1 MENREIEFTVKAN
14 TQPIEASMQKLT
26 DDIATGKKSMSQF
39 AKELEG
45 MSTIKIDGIT
55 KVLNSELK
63 TSKTIVKEIE
73 VELQKLNN
81 EKMSWANPP
90 TELLKSIQNAES
102 ELQIAQSTANNFT
115 NALDVSKIASGMSDI
130 DGTFSQLINDLQYG
144 IGDMQ
149 QFTALIDNAS
159 KKELKD
165 ITSQLRVGL
174 NQAESELSE
183 LQLKLISAVM
193 SDASPESIEK
203 LKVEIKQAT
212 TNVKDFQKALSM
224 LGKTGASQGSILSSI
239 FTSLKNKV
247 ASVGEGAKVL
257 ANRFKRMAI
266 SSAVFSALGV
276 IRGAL
281 QDAISLSYT
290 AQNKFTGISN
300 AIAGS
305 LIPIIDMFANAVR
318 KAFVWVAGLIN
329 FLSGGKLNLI
339 QKGIDA
345 TNKNIQKIGTNA
357 KKSGKQVKDGLLGG
371 MDEIT
376 NIETSSGSSG
386 SSGGVSTDMS
396 AQLGALGELT
406 SMMEEMNALDFSWA
420 EPLRA
425 IMQFIIDNGELIA
438 TIIGIIV
445 GVIVLYNAVMAV
457 YNIVM
462 APVNAVILAIVASI
476 VILIA
481 VIVLVIKHWEEIK
494 EVVSKVVNAIWE
506 WICNLVSAIGKLF
519 ADLWDKIVEI
529 FTPVVDFFVGIFQG
543 AWEGI
548 KAIWDGVVAFFKA
561 IWDGIVAIFNG
572 VVNFFKGI
580 FQGAWEVIKT
590 VWNVVVSWF
599 KGIWDGIKN
608 VFSAVGSWFGN
619 VFTSAWNNIKNAF
632 SKITGFFQGIWD
644 SIKSI
649 FSKVGQVVG
658 DAITGTVKKAV
669 NTVLSTAVKI
679 INGFIS
685 AINTAISV
693 INAIPGVNI
702 KKLNKL
708 EVPSFDVGTNYVPED
723 MIAMVHKGERITPAK
738 YNNDDWTGNE
748 VDMSETNDLLSD
760 LIDVVRS
767 KQLVVDGDAI
777 GRASV
782 DYINSES
789 RRRGESII

>member
-1 MENREIEFTVKAN
+1 MDNREIEFTVKAN

-39 AKELEG
+39 AKELES
-45 MSTIKIDGIT
+45 MNTIKIDGIT

-73 VELQKLNN
+73 GELQKLNN

-102 ELQIAQSTANNFT
+102 ELQIAQSTADNFT
-115 NALDVSKIASGMSDI
+115 NALDVGKIASGMSDI
-130 DGTFSQLINDLQYG
+130 DGTFSKLINDLQYG

-193 SDASPESIEK
+193 TDASPQSIEK
-203 LKVEIKQAT
+203 LQAEIKQAT
-212 TNVKDFQKALSM
+212 ANVKEFQKALSM
-224 LGKTGASQGSILSSI
+224 LGKTGASQGGILSKI
-239 FTSLKNKV
+239 FASLKNKV

-257 ANRFKRMAI
+257 ANRFKRMVI
-266 SSAVFSALGV
+266 SSVVFSALGV
-276 IRGAL
+276 IRSGL
-281 QDAISLSYT
+281 QDAIGLSDSAT
-290 AQNKFTGISN
+290 NKFTAMGN
-300 AIAGS
+300 VIAGS
-305 LIPIIDMFANAVR
+305 LIPVVETFANAIR
-318 KAFVWVAGLIN
+318 KAVVWVAGLVKFITGFDMLSAGIN
-329 FLSGGKLNLI
+329 
-339 QKGIDA
+339 A

-357 KKSGKQVKDGLLGG
+357 KKSGKQVKDGLLGD

-376 NIETSSGSSG
+376 NIETNSG
-386 SSGGVSTDMS
+386 SSGGASTDMS
-396 AQLGALGELT
+396 AQLGALGELN
-406 SMMEEMNALDFSWA
+406 SMMTEMNALDFSWA
-420 EPLRA
+420 EPLKSVWQFLCDYGDILA
-425 IMQFIIDNGELIA
+425 IILISVAVAIGVVNIAMWALSANPVVLIIA
-438 TIIGIIV
+438 GIIV
-445 GVIVLYNAVMAV
+445 AIGLLIAIIVLCV
-457 YNIVM
+457 
-462 APVNAVILAIVASI
+462 
-476 VILIA
+476 
-481 VIVLVIKHWEEIK
+481 KHWDEICATV
-494 EVVSKVVNAIWE
+494 ERVATAIWG
-506 WICNLVSAIGKLF
+506 WICNLVSAIGQWF
-519 ADLWDKIVEI
+519 ADLWNKIVEI

-548 KAIWDGVVAFFKA
+548 KAIWSGVVAFFKA

-572 VVNFFKGI
+572 VVNFYKTI
-580 FQGAWEVIKT
+580 FTTAWNVIKS

-599 KGIWDGIKN
+599 KAIWDGIKN
-608 VFSAVGSWFGN
+608 VFSSVGSWFGN
-619 VFTSAWNNIKNAF
+619 VFTSAWNNIRNAF
-632 SKITGFFQGIWD
+632 SKITGFFQGIWN

-789 RRRGESII
+789 RRRGESVI

>member
-45 MSTIKIDGIT
+45 ISTIKIDGIT

-73 VELQKLNN
+73 GELQKLNN

-102 ELQIAQSTANNFT
+102 ELQIAQSTADNFT

-193 SDASPESIEK
+193 TDASPQSIEK
-203 LKVEIKQAT
+203 LQADIKQAT
-212 TNVKDFQKALSM
+212 ANVKEFQKALSM
-224 LGKTGASQGSILSSI
+224 LGKTGASQGGILSSM
-239 FTSLKNKV
+239 FASLKSKV
-247 ASVGEGAKVL
+247 ASVGESAKVL

-266 SSAVFSALGV
+266 SSAVFSAFGV
-276 IRGAL
+276 IRSGL
-281 QDAISLSYT
+281 QDAIGLSDSAT
-290 AQNKFTGISN
+290 NKFTAMGNI
-300 AIAGS
+300 IAGS
-305 LIPIIDMFANAVR
+305 LIPVIETFANAIR

-329 FLSGGKLNLI
+329 FLSGNKLNLI

-345 TNKNIQKIGTNA
+345 TNKNIQKIGTSA
-357 KKSGKQVKDGLLGG
+357 KKSGKQVKDGLLSGL
-371 MDEIT
+371 DEIT

-386 SSGGVSTDMS
+386 GASTDMS
-396 AQLGALGELT
+396 AQLGALGELN
-406 SMMEEMNALDFSWA
+406 SMMTEMNALDFSWA

-438 TIIGIIV
+438 TIIGVIV
-445 GVIVLYNAVMAV
+445 GAIVLYNAVMTIWK
-457 YNIVM
+457 IVTS
-462 APVNAVILAIVASI
+462 PVNATILLIVAGI
-476 VILIA
+476 TLLIA
-481 VIVLVIKHWEEIK
+481 IIVLCVKHWDEICATV
-494 EVVSKVVNAIWE
+494 EKVTSAIWK
-506 WICNLVSAIGKLF
+506 WIYNLVSAIGQWF
-519 ADLWDKIVEI
+519 ADLWNKIVEI

-548 KAIWDGVVAFFKA
+548 KAIWSGVVAFFKA
-561 IWDGIVAIFNG
+561 IWDGI
-572 VVNFFKGI
+572 
-580 FQGAWEVIKT
+580 
-590 VWNVVVSWF
+590 
-599 KGIWDGIKN
+599 KN
-608 VFSAVGSWFGN
+608 VFSSVGSWFGN

-632 SKITGFFQGIWD
+632 SKITGFFQGIWN

-658 DAITGTVKKAV
+658 DAITGTVKKAI

-782 DYINSES
+782 DYINNES

>member
-39 AKELEG
+39 AKELES
-45 MSTIKIDGIT
+45 MSTIKIDNIT

-73 VELQKLNN
+73 GELKKLNN

-102 ELQIAQSTANNFT
+102 ELQIAQSTADNFT

-144 IGDMQ
+144 IGDIQ

-193 SDASPESIEK
+193 TDASPQSIEK
-203 LKVEIKQAT
+203 LQAEIKQAT
-212 TNVKDFQKALSM
+212 ANVKEFQKALSM
-224 LGKTGASQGSILSSI
+224 LGKTGASQGGILSSM
-239 FTSLKNKV
+239 FASLKNKV
-247 ASVGEGAKVL
+247 ASVGESAKVL

-266 SSAVFSALGV
+266 SSVVFSAFGV
-276 IRGAL
+276 IRSGL
-281 QDAISLSYT
+281 QDAISLSDSAT
-290 AQNKFTGISN
+290 NKFTGISN
-300 AIAGS
+300 VIAGS

-345 TNKNIQKIGTNA
+345 TNKNIQKMGTSA

-371 MDEIT
+371 LDEIT

-386 SSGGVSTDMS
+386 GASTDMS

-420 EPLRA
+420 EPLKNILDF
-425 IMQFIIDNGELIA
+425 IMNNGELIA
-438 TIIGIIV
+438 TIIGVIV
-445 GVIVLYNAVMAV
+445 GAIVLYNAVMTIW
-457 YNIVM
+457 NIVT
-462 APVNAVILAIVASI
+462 APVNATILLIVAGI
-476 VILIA
+476 TLLIA
-481 VIVLVIKHWEEIK
+481 IIVLCVKHWEEICATV
-494 EVVSKVVNAIWE
+494 EKVTSAIWK
-506 WICNLVSAIGKLF
+506 WISNLVSAIGQWF
-519 ADLWDKIVEI
+519 ADLWNKIVEI

-548 KAIWDGVVAFFKA
+548 KAIWSGVVAFFKA
-561 IWDGIVAIFNG
+561 IWDGI
-572 VVNFFKGI
+572 
-580 FQGAWEVIKT
+580 
-590 VWNVVVSWF
+590 
-599 KGIWDGIKN
+599 KN
-608 VFSAVGSWFGN
+608 VFSSVGSWFGN

-632 SKITGFFQGIWD
+632 SKITGFFQGIWN

-658 DAITGTVKKAV
+658 DAITGTVKKAI

-738 YNNDDWTGNE
+738 YNNDDWIGNE

-767 KQLVVDGDAI
+767 KQLVIDGDAI

>member
-14 TQPIEASMQKLT
+14 TQPMEASMQKLT

-39 AKELEG
+39 AKELEN

-73 VELQKLNN
+73 GELQKLNS
-81 EKMSWANPP
+81 EKISWANPP
-90 TELLKSIQNAES
+90 DELLKSIQTAEN

-115 NALDVSKIASGMSDI
+115 NALDVGKIASGMSDI

-193 SDASPESIEK
+193 TDASPQSIEK
-203 LKVEIKQAT
+203 LQAEIKQAT
-212 TNVKDFQKALSM
+212 AKVKEFQKALSM
-224 LGKTGASQGSILSSI
+224 LGKTGASQGGVLSSI
-239 FTSLKNKV
+239 FTSLKNKI
-247 ASVGEGAKVL
+247 ASAGEGAKTL
-257 ANRFKRMAI
+257 ANRFKGIAI
-266 SSAVFSALGV
+266 SSAVFSALGI
-276 IRGAL
+276 IRGGL
-281 QDAISLSYT
+281 QDAISLSDSAT
-290 AQNKFTGISN
+290 NKFTAISN
-300 AIAGS
+300 VISGT
-305 LIPIIDMFANAVR
+305 LIPVVETFANAIR
-318 KAFVWVAGLIN
+318 KAIVWVAGLVKYITG
-329 FLSGGKLNLI
+329 FDMIS
-339 QKGIDA
+339 KGIQA
-345 TNKNIQKIGTNA
+345 TNKNIQNLGKSS
-357 KKSGKQVKDGLLGG
+357 KKSGKQMKDGLLGG

-376 NIETSSGSSG
+376 NIEQQSSS
-386 SSGGVSTDMS
+386 SSGGGDVSTDMS
-396 AQLGALGELT
+396 AQLGALGELN
-406 SMMEEMNALDFSWA
+406 SMMAEMSALDFSWA
-420 EPLRA
+420 EPLQA
-425 IMQFIIDNGELIA
+425 LWKFIVDNGELIA
-438 TIIGIIV
+438 
-445 GVIVLYNAVMAV
+445 IVLG
-457 YNIVM
+457 
-462 APVNAVILAIVASI
+462 AIVAGVIAVNVAMWVLSANPVALTIGAI
-476 VILIA
+476 VAAIVALIA
-481 VIVLVIKHWEEIK
+481 IIVLCVKHWDEIK
-494 EVVSKVVNAIWE
+494 KVAGDVVQAIWD
-506 WICNLVSAIGKLF
+506 WICNLVSAIGQWF
-519 ADLWDKIVEI
+519 ADLWNKIVEI

-548 KAIWDGVVAFFKA
+548 KAIWNGVVAFFKA
-561 IWDGIVAIFNG
+561 IWDGIVAVFNG
-572 VVNFFKGI
+572 VVNFYKTI
-580 FQGAWEVIKT
+580 FTTAWNVIKT

-608 VFSAVGSWFGN
+608 VFSSVGSWFGN
-619 VFTSAWNNIKNAF
+619 IFTTAWNNIKNAF
-632 SKITGFFQGIWD
+632 SKITGFFQGIWN

-649 FSKVGQVVG
+649 FSKVGQVIG

-685 AINTAISV
+685 AINVAISV

-702 KKLNKL
+702 KKLKKL

-738 YNNDDWTGNE
+738 YNNDDWTGKE

-767 KQLVVDGDAI
+767 KQLIIDSDAI
-777 GRASV
+777 GRTSV
-782 DYINSES
+782 DYILSES

>member
-26 DDIATGKKSMSQF
+26 DDISTGKKSMSQF

-73 VELQKLNN
+73 GELQKLNN

-115 NALDVSKIASGMSDI
+115 NALDVGKIASGMSDI

-174 NQAESELSE
+174 NQAESELNE

-193 SDASPESIEK
+193 TDASPQSIEK
-203 LKVEIKQAT
+203 LQAEIKQAT
-212 TNVKDFQKALSM
+212 ANVKEFQKALSM

-247 ASVGEGAKVL
+247 ASVGEGAKNL
-257 ANRFKRMAI
+257 ANRFKRMTI
-266 SSAVFSALGV
+266 SSAVFSALGF

-281 QDAISLSYT
+281 QNTISLSDT

-300 AIAGS
+300 AIVGS
-305 LIPIIDMFANAVR
+305 LVPIIDMLSNAVR

-329 FLSGGKLNLI
+329 FLSGNKLNLI

-357 KKSGKQVKDGLLGG
+357 KKSGKQVKDGLLSGL
-371 MDEIT
+371 DEIT
-376 NIETSSGSSG
+376 NIEPNSGSSG
-386 SSGGVSTDMS
+386 SSGGASTDMS

-420 EPLRA
+420 EPLKN
-425 IMQFIIDNGELIA
+425 ILDFIIDNGELIA
-438 TIIGIIV
+438 TIIGVIV
-445 GVIVLYNAVMAV
+445 GAIVLYNAVMAIW
-457 YNIVM
+457 NIVT
-462 APVNAVILAIVASI
+462 APVNAIILLIVAGI
-476 VILIA
+476 TLLIA
-481 VIVLVIKHWEEIK
+481 IIVLCVKHWDEICATV
-494 EVVSKVVNAIWE
+494 EKVVGAIWE
-506 WICNLVSAIGKLF
+506 WISNLVSAIGQWF
-519 ADLWDKIVEI
+519 ADLWNKIVEI

-548 KAIWDGVVAFFKA
+548 KAIWSGVVAFFKA
-561 IWDGIVAIFNG
+561 IWDGIVAIFKG
-572 VVNFFKGI
+572 VVNFYKTI
-580 FQGAWEVIKT
+580 FTTAWNVIKS

-599 KGIWDGIKN
+599 KAIWDGIKN
-608 VFSAVGSWFGN
+608 VFKSVGSWFGN

-632 SKITGFFQGIWD
+632 SKITGFFQGIWN

-685 AINTAISV
+685 AINVAIGV

-789 RRRGESII
+789 RRRGESVI

>member
-14 TQPIEASMQKLT
+14 TKPIEASMQKLT

-73 VELQKLNN
+73 GELQKLNN

-102 ELQIAQSTANNFT
+102 ELQIAQSTADNFT
-115 NALDVSKIASGMSDI
+115 NALDVGKIASGMSDI

-193 SDASPESIEK
+193 TDASPQSIEK
-203 LKVEIKQAT
+203 LQAEIKQAT
-212 TNVKDFQKALSM
+212 ANVKEFQKALSM
-224 LGKTGASQGSILSSI
+224 LGKTGASQGGILSSI

-266 SSAVFSALGV
+266 SSVVFSALGV
-276 IRGAL
+276 IRSGL
-281 QDAISLSYT
+281 QDAIGLSDSAT
-290 AQNKFTGISN
+290 NKFTAMGNI
-300 AIAGS
+300 IAGS
-305 LIPIIDMFANAVR
+305 LIPVVETFANAIR
-318 KAFVWVAGLIN
+318 KAIVWVAGLVKFITGFDMLSAGIN
-329 FLSGGKLNLI
+329 
-339 QKGIDA
+339 A
-345 TNKNIQKIGTNA
+345 TNKNIQKIGTSA
-357 KKSGKQVKDGLLGG
+357 KKSGKQVKDGLLGD

-420 EPLRA
+420 EPLKAVWQFLCDYGDILA
-425 IMQFIIDNGELIA
+425 IILISVAVAIGVVNIAMWALSANPVVLIIA
-438 TIIGIIV
+438 GIIV
-445 GVIVLYNAVMAV
+445 AIGLLIAIIVLCVKHWDEICATVEK
-457 YNIVM
+457 
-462 APVNAVILAIVASI
+462 VAS
-476 VILIA
+476 
-481 VIVLVIKHWEEIK
+481 
-494 EVVSKVVNAIWE
+494 AIWD
-506 WICNLVSAIGKLF
+506 WICNLVNAIGQWF
-519 ADLWDKIVEI
+519 ADLWDKIVAI

-548 KAIWDGVVAFFKA
+548 KAIWSGVVAFFKA
-561 IWDGIVAIFNG
+561 IWDGIVAIFKG
-572 VVNFFKGI
+572 VVNFYKTI
-580 FQGAWEVIKT
+580 FTTAWNVIKS

-599 KGIWDGIKN
+599 KAIWDGIKN
-608 VFSAVGSWFGN
+608 VFSAVGSWFGK

-632 SKITGFFQGIWD
+632 SKITGFFQGIWN

-767 KQLVVDGDAI
+767 KRLVVDGDAI

>member
-1 MENREIEFTVKAN
+1 MENREIEFTIKAN
-14 TQPIEASMQKLT
+14 TKPMEASMEKLT

-39 AKELEG
+39 AKELEA

-73 VELQKLNN
+73 GELQKLNN

-102 ELQIAQSTANNFT
+102 ELQIAQSTADNFT

-193 SDASPESIEK
+193 TDASPQSIEK
-203 LKVEIKQAT
+203 LQAEIKQAT
-212 TNVKDFQKALSM
+212 ANVKEFQKALSM
-224 LGKTGASQGSILSSI
+224 LGKTGASQGGILSSI

-266 SSAVFSALGV
+266 SSAVFSALGI
-276 IRGAL
+276 IRSGL
-281 QDAISLSYT
+281 QDAISLSDSAT
-290 AQNKFTGISN
+290 NKFTAIGNI
-300 AIAGS
+300 IAGS
-305 LIPIIDMFANAVR
+305 LVPIIDMFANAVR

-357 KKSGKQVKDGLLGG
+357 KKSGKQVKDGLLSGL
-371 MDEIT
+371 DEIT

-386 SSGGVSTDMS
+386 GASTDMS

-406 SMMEEMNALDFSWA
+406 SMMEEMNALNFSWA
-420 EPLRA
+420 EPLKNILNF
-425 IMQFIIDNGELIA
+425 IMNNGELIA
-438 TIIGIIV
+438 TIIGVIV
-445 GVIVLYNAVMAV
+445 GAIVLYNAVMTIW
-457 YNIVM
+457 NIVT
-462 APVNAVILAIVASI
+462 APVNATILLIVAGI
-476 VILIA
+476 TLLIA
-481 VIVLVIKHWEEIK
+481 IIVLCVKHWNEICATV
-494 EVVSKVVNAIWE
+494 EKVTSAIWE
-506 WICNLVSAIGKLF
+506 WISNLVSAIGKWF
-519 ADLWDKIVEI
+519 ADLWNKIVEI

-548 KAIWDGVVAFFKA
+548 KAIWSGVVAFFKA
-561 IWDGIVAIFNG
+561 IWG
-572 VVNFFKGI
+572 
-580 FQGAWEVIKT
+580 
-590 VWNVVVSWF
+590 
-599 KGIWDGIKN
+599 GIKN
-608 VFSAVGSWFGN
+608 VFSSVGSWFGN

-658 DAITGTVKKAV
+658 DAITGTVKKAI

-767 KQLVVDGDAI
+767 KQLIIDGDTI

>member
-1 MENREIEFTVKAN
+1 MENREIEFTIKAN
-14 TQPIEASMQKLT
+14 TKPMEASMEKLT

-39 AKELEG
+39 AKELEA

-73 VELQKLNN
+73 GELQKLNN

-102 ELQIAQSTANNFT
+102 ELQIAQSTADNFT

-193 SDASPESIEK
+193 TDASPQSIEK
-203 LKVEIKQAT
+203 LQAEIKQAT
-212 TNVKDFQKALSM
+212 ANVKEFQKALSM
-224 LGKTGASQGSILSSI
+224 LGKTGASQGGILSSM
-239 FTSLKNKV
+239 FASLKNKV

-266 SSAVFSALGV
+266 SSAVFSAFGI

-281 QDAISLSYT
+281 QDAISLSDT

-345 TNKNIQKIGTNA
+345 TNKNIQKIGTSA
-357 KKSGKQVKDGLLGG
+357 KKSGKQVKDGLLSGL
-371 MDEIT
+371 DEIT

-386 SSGGVSTDMS
+386 GASTDMS

-406 SMMEEMNALDFSWA
+406 SMMEEMNALNFSWA
-420 EPLRA
+420 EPLKNILNF
-425 IMQFIIDNGELIA
+425 IMNNGELIA
-438 TIIGIIV
+438 TIIGVIV
-445 GVIVLYNAVMAV
+445 GAIVLYNAVMTIW
-457 YNIVM
+457 NIVT
-462 APVNAVILAIVASI
+462 APVNATILLIVAGI
-476 VILIA
+476 TLLIA
-481 VIVLVIKHWEEIK
+481 IIVLCVKHWNEICATV
-494 EVVSKVVNAIWE
+494 EKVTSAIWE
-506 WICNLVSAIGKLF
+506 WISNLVSAIGKWF
-519 ADLWDKIVEI
+519 ADLWNKIVEI

-548 KAIWDGVVAFFKA
+548 KAIWSGVVAFFKA
-561 IWDGIVAIFNG
+561 IWG
-572 VVNFFKGI
+572 
-580 FQGAWEVIKT
+580 
-590 VWNVVVSWF
+590 
-599 KGIWDGIKN
+599 GIKN
-608 VFSAVGSWFGN
+608 VFSSVGNWFKN
-619 VFTSAWNNIKNAF
+619 VFTSAYQGVTNAF

-658 DAITGTVKKAV
+658 DAITGTVKKAI

-767 KQLVVDGDAI
+767 KQLVIDGDAI

-782 DYINSES
+782 NYINNES

>member
-39 AKELEG
+39 AKELES
-45 MSTIKIDGIT
+45 MSTIKIDNIT

-73 VELQKLNN
+73 GELQKLNN

-102 ELQIAQSTANNFT
+102 ELQIAQSTADNFT
-115 NALDVSKIASGMSDI
+115 NALDVGKIASGMSNI

-193 SDASPESIEK
+193 TDASPQSIEK
-203 LKVEIKQAT
+203 LQAEIKQAT
-212 TNVKDFQKALSM
+212 ANVKEFQKALSM
-224 LGKTGASQGSILSSI
+224 LGKTGASQGGILSSI
-239 FTSLKNKV
+239 FASLKNKV
-247 ASVGEGAKVL
+247 ASVGESAKVL

-266 SSAVFSALGV
+266 SSVVFSALGV
-276 IRGAL
+276 IRSGL
-281 QDAISLSYT
+281 QDAIGLSDSAT
-290 AQNKFTGISN
+290 NKFTAMGNI
-300 AIAGS
+300 IAGS
-305 LIPIIDMFANAVR
+305 LIPVVETFANAVR

-357 KKSGKQVKDGLLGG
+357 KKSGKQVKDGLLSGL
-371 MDEIT
+371 DEIT

-386 SSGGVSTDMS
+386 GASTDMS

-406 SMMEEMNALDFSWA
+406 SMMEEMNALNFSWA
-420 EPLRA
+420 EPLKNILDF
-425 IMQFIIDNGELIA
+425 IMNNGELIA
-438 TIIGIIV
+438 TIIGVIV
-445 GVIVLYNAVMAV
+445 GAIVLYNAVMTIW
-457 YNIVM
+457 NIVT
-462 APVNAVILAIVASI
+462 APVNATILLIVAGI
-476 VILIA
+476 TLLIA
-481 VIVLVIKHWEEIK
+481 IIVLCVKHWEEICSTV
-494 EVVSKVVNAIWE
+494 ERVTSAIGDWV
-506 WICNLVSAIGKLF
+506 CNLVSAIGQWF
-519 ADLWDKIVEI
+519 ADLWNKIVEI

-548 KAIWDGVVAFFKA
+548 KAIWSGVVAFFKA
-561 IWDGIVAIFNG
+561 IWDGI
-572 VVNFFKGI
+572 
-580 FQGAWEVIKT
+580 
-590 VWNVVVSWF
+590 
-599 KGIWDGIKN
+599 KN
-608 VFSAVGSWFGN
+608 VFSSVGSWFGN

-632 SKITGFFQGIWD
+632 SKITGFFQGIWN

-658 DAITGTVKKAV
+658 DAITGTVKKAI

-767 KQLVVDGDAI
+767 KRLVIDGDAI

-782 DYINSES
+782 DYINNES

>member
-73 VELQKLNN
+73 GELQKLNN

-102 ELQIAQSTANNFT
+102 ELQIAQTTANNFT
-115 NALDVSKIASGMSDI
+115 NALDVGKIASGMSDI
-130 DGTFSQLINDLQYG
+130 DGTFNRLIGDLSLG

-159 KKELKD
+159 KKELRD

-174 NQAESELSE
+174 NQAETELSE

-193 SDASPESIEK
+193 TDASPQSIEK
-203 LKVEIKQAT
+203 LQADIKQAT
-212 TNVKDFQKALSM
+212 ANVKEFQTALGM
-224 LGKTGASQGSILSSI
+224 VGKTGASQGGILSSM
-239 FTSLKNKV
+239 FSTLKSKV
-247 ASVGEGAKVL
+247 SSVGEGAKNL

-266 SSAVFSALGV
+266 SSVVFSALGT
-276 IRGAL
+276 IRGGL
-281 QDAISLSYT
+281 QDAISLSDSAT
-290 AQNKFTGISN
+290 NKFTAMSN
-300 AIAGS
+300 IIAGT
-305 LIPIIDMFANAVR
+305 LVPVVETFANVVR
-318 KAFVWVAGLIN
+318 KAIVWVGGLVKFVTEFDMLSAGIN
-329 FLSGGKLNLI
+329 
-339 QKGIDA
+339 A

-386 SSGGVSTDMS
+386 GSSGGTGTDMS
-396 AQLGALGELT
+396 AQLGALGELN
-406 SMMEEMNALDFSWA
+406 SMMTEMNALDFSWA
-420 EPLRA
+420 EPLKA
-425 IMQFIIDNGELIA
+425 VWQFLCDYGD
-438 TIIGIIV
+438 
-445 GVIVLYNAVMAV
+445 
-457 YNIVM
+457 
-462 APVNAVILAIVASI
+462 ILAIVLGAVAIAIGVVNVAMWAMSANPI
-476 VILIA
+476 VLIIAGIIVAIGALIA
-481 VIVLVIKHWEEIK
+481 IIVLCVKHWDEICATV
-494 EVVSKVVNAIWE
+494 EKVATAIWE
-506 WICNLVSAIGKLF
+506 WICNLVSAIGQWF
-519 ADLWDKIVEI
+519 ADLWDKIVAI
-529 FTPVVDFFVGIFQG
+529 FTPVVDFFVGIFLG

-548 KAIWDGVVAFFKA
+548 KAIWNGVVAFFKA

-572 VVNFFKGI
+572 VVNFYKTI
-580 FQGAWEVIKT
+580 FTTAWNVIKT

-599 KGIWDGIKN
+599 KAIWDGIKN

-619 VFTSAWNNIKNAF
+619 IFTSAWNNIKNAF

-669 NTVLSTAVKI
+669 NSVLSTAVKI

-708 EVPSFDVGTNYVPED
+708 EVPSFDVGTNYVPQD

-738 YNNDDWTGNE
+738 YNNDDWTGKE

-767 KQLVVDGDAI
+767 KQLMIDGDAI
-777 GRASV
+777 GRTSV
-782 DYINSES
+782 DYILSES

>member
-73 VELQKLNN
+73 GELQKLNN
-81 EKMSWANPP
+81 DKMSWANPP

-102 ELQIAQSTANNFT
+102 ELQIAQSTADNFT
-115 NALDVSKIASGMSDI
+115 NALDVGKIASGMSDI

-193 SDASPESIEK
+193 TDASPQSIEK
-203 LKVEIKQAT
+203 LQAEIKQAT
-212 TNVKDFQKALSM
+212 SNVKELQKALSM
-224 LGKTGASQGSILSSI
+224 LGKTGASQGGILSSI

-257 ANRFKRMAI
+257 VNRFKRMAI
-266 SSAVFSALGV
+266 SSAVFSALGL
-276 IRGAL
+276 IRGGL
-281 QDAISLSYT
+281 QDAIGLSDSAT
-290 AQNKFTGISN
+290 NKFTAIGNI
-300 AIAGS
+300 IAGS
-305 LIPIIDMFANAVR
+305 LIPVVETFANVIR
-318 KAFVWVAGLIN
+318 KAIVWVAGLVKFITGFDMLSAGIN
-329 FLSGGKLNLI
+329 
-339 QKGIDA
+339 A
-345 TNKNIQKIGTNA
+345 TNKNIQKIGTSA
-357 KKSGKQVKDGLLGG
+357 KKSGKQVKDGLLGD

-376 NIETSSGSSG
+376 NIEQTSSGSSG

-420 EPLRA
+420 EPLKAVWQFLCDYGDILA
-425 IMQFIIDNGELIA
+425 IILISVAVAVGVVNVAMWALSANPVVLIIA
-438 TIIGIIV
+438 GIIV
-445 GVIVLYNAVMAV
+445 AIGLLIAIIVLCVKHWDEICATVEK
-457 YNIVM
+457 
-462 APVNAVILAIVASI
+462 VAS
-476 VILIA
+476 
-481 VIVLVIKHWEEIK
+481 
-494 EVVSKVVNAIWE
+494 AIWD
-506 WICNLVSAIGKLF
+506 WICNLVSAIGKWF
-519 ADLWDKIVEI
+519 ADLWNKIVAI

-548 KAIWDGVVAFFKA
+548 KAIWNGVVAFFKA
-561 IWDGIVAIFNG
+561 IWDGIVAVFKG
-572 VVNFFKGI
+572 VVNFYKTI
-580 FQGAWEVIKT
+580 FTNAWNVIKS

-599 KGIWDGIKN
+599 KAIWDGIKN
-608 VFSAVGSWFGN
+608 VFSAVGSWFGK

-632 SKITGFFQGIWD
+632 SKITGFFQGIWN

-679 INGFIS
+679 INRFIS

-767 KQLVVDGDAI
+767 KRLVIDGDAI

>member
-73 VELQKLNN
+73 GELQTLNN

-102 ELQIAQSTANNFT
+102 ELQIAQSTADNFT
-115 NALDVSKIASGMSDI
+115 NALDVGKIASGMSDI
-130 DGTFSQLINDLQYG
+130 NGTFSQLINDLQYG

-193 SDASPESIEK
+193 TDASPQSIEK
-203 LKVEIKQAT
+203 LQAEIKQAT
-212 TNVKDFQKALSM
+212 SNVKDFQKALSM
-224 LGKTGASQGSILSSI
+224 LGKTGASQGGILSSI

-266 SSAVFSALGV
+266 SSVVFSALGV
-276 IRGAL
+276 IRSGL
-281 QDAISLSYT
+281 QDAIGLSDSAT
-290 AQNKFTGISN
+290 NKFTAMGNI
-300 AIAGS
+300 IAGS
-305 LIPIIDMFANAVR
+305 LIPVVETFANAVR
-318 KAFVWVAGLIN
+318 KAIVWVAGLVKFITGFDMLSAGIN
-329 FLSGGKLNLI
+329 
-339 QKGIDA
+339 A

-357 KKSGKQVKDGLLGG
+357 KKSGKQVKDGLLGD

-386 SSGGVSTDMS
+386 SSGGASTDMS
-396 AQLGALGELT
+396 AQLGALGELN

-420 EPLRA
+420 EPLKAVWQFLCDYGDILA
-425 IMQFIIDNGELIA
+425 IILISVAVAIGVVNIAMWALSANPVVLIIA
-438 TIIGIIV
+438 GIIV
-445 GVIVLYNAVMAV
+445 AIGLLIAIIVLCVKHWDEICATVEK
-457 YNIVM
+457 
-462 APVNAVILAIVASI
+462 VAS
-476 VILIA
+476 
-481 VIVLVIKHWEEIK
+481 
-494 EVVSKVVNAIWE
+494 AIWD
-506 WICNLVSAIGKLF
+506 WICNLVSAIGQWF
-519 ADLWDKIVEI
+519 ADLWNKIVEI
-529 FTPVVDFFVGIFQG
+529 FTPVVDFFVGVFQG

-548 KAIWDGVVAFFKA
+548 KAIWNGVVAFFKA
-561 IWDGIVAIFNG
+561 IWDGIVAIFKG
-572 VVNFFKGI
+572 VVNFYKTI
-580 FQGAWEVIKT
+580 FTTAWNVIKT
-590 VWNVVVSWF
+590 VWSVVVSWF
-599 KGIWDGIKN
+599 KAIWDGIKN

-632 SKITGFFQGIWD
+632 SKITGFFQGIWN

-767 KQLVVDGDAI
+767 KRLVVDGDAI

-789 RRRGESII
+789 RRRGESVI

>member
-39 AKELEG
+39 AKELES

-73 VELQKLNN
+73 GELQKLNN

-102 ELQIAQSTANNFT
+102 ELQIAQSTADNFT
-115 NALDVSKIASGMSDI
+115 NALDVGKIASGMSDI

-193 SDASPESIEK
+193 TDASPQSIEK
-203 LKVEIKQAT
+203 LQAEIKQAT
-212 TNVKDFQKALSM
+212 ANVKDFQKALSM

-247 ASVGEGAKVL
+247 SSVGESAKVL
-257 ANRFKRMAI
+257 ANRFKRMVI
-266 SSAVFSALGV
+266 SSVVFSALGV
-276 IRGAL
+276 IRSGL
-281 QDAISLSYT
+281 QDAIGLSDSAT
-290 AQNKFTGISN
+290 NKFTAMGNI
-300 AIAGS
+300 IAGS
-305 LIPIIDMFANAVR
+305 LIPVVETFANAIR
-318 KAFVWVAGLIN
+318 KAIIWVAGLVKFITGFDMLSAGIN
-329 FLSGGKLNLI
+329 
-339 QKGIDA
+339 A

-357 KKSGKQVKDGLLGG
+357 KKSGKQVKDGLLGN

-386 SSGGVSTDMS
+386 SSGGASTDMS

-406 SMMEEMNALDFSWA
+406 SMMTEMNALDFSWA
-420 EPLRA
+420 EPLKSVWQFLCDYGDILA
-425 IMQFIIDNGELIA
+425 IILISVAVAIGVVNIAMWALSANPVVLIIA
-438 TIIGIIV
+438 GIIV
-445 GVIVLYNAVMAV
+445 AIGLLIAIIVLCV
-457 YNIVM
+457 
-462 APVNAVILAIVASI
+462 
-476 VILIA
+476 
-481 VIVLVIKHWEEIK
+481 KHWDEICATV
-494 EVVSKVVNAIWE
+494 EKVATAIWE
-506 WICNLVSAIGKLF
+506 WICNLVNAIGKWF

-548 KAIWDGVVAFFKA
+548 KAIWNGVVAFFKA
-561 IWDGIVAIFNG
+561 IWDGIVAIFKG
-572 VVNFFKGI
+572 VVNFYKTI
-580 FQGAWEVIKT
+580 FTTAWNVIKN

-599 KGIWDGIKN
+599 KTIWDGIKN
-608 VFSAVGSWFGN
+608 VFSSVGSWFGN

-632 SKITGFFQGIWD
+632 SKITGFFQGIWN

-767 KQLVVDGDAI
+767 KRLVVDGDAI

>member
-14 TQPIEASMQKLT
+14 TKPIEASMQKLT

-55 KVLNSELK
+55 KVLDSELK

-73 VELQKLNN
+73 GELQKLNN

-90 TELLKSIQNAES
+90 TELLKSIQNTES
-102 ELQIAQSTANNFT
+102 ELQIAQSTADNFT
-115 NALDVSKIASGMSDI
+115 NALDVGKIASGMSDI

-193 SDASPESIEK
+193 TDASPQSIEK
-203 LKVEIKQAT
+203 LQAEIKQAT
-212 TNVKDFQKALSM
+212 SSVKELQKALSM
-224 LGKTGASQGSILSSI
+224 LGKTGASQGGVLSSI

-257 ANRFKRMAI
+257 VNRFKRMAI
-266 SSAVFSALGV
+266 SSAVFSALGL
-276 IRGAL
+276 IRGGL
-281 QDAISLSYT
+281 QDAIGLSDSAT
-290 AQNKFTGISN
+290 NKFTAIGNI
-300 AIAGS
+300 IAGS
-305 LIPIIDMFANAVR
+305 LIPVVETFANAIR
-318 KAFVWVAGLIN
+318 KAIVWVAGLVKFITGFDMLSAGIN
-329 FLSGGKLNLI
+329 
-339 QKGIDA
+339 A
-345 TNKNIQKIGTNA
+345 TNKNIQKIGTSA
-357 KKSGKQVKDGLLGG
+357 KKSGKQVKDGLLGD

-420 EPLRA
+420 EPLKAVWQFLCDYGDILA
-425 IMQFIIDNGELIA
+425 IILISVAVAIGVVNIAMWALSANPVVLIIA
-438 TIIGIIV
+438 GIIV
-445 GVIVLYNAVMAV
+445 AIGLLIAIIVLCVKHWDEICATVEK
-457 YNIVM
+457 
-462 APVNAVILAIVASI
+462 VAS
-476 VILIA
+476 
-481 VIVLVIKHWEEIK
+481 
-494 EVVSKVVNAIWE
+494 AIWD
-506 WICNLVSAIGKLF
+506 WICNLVNAIGQWF
-519 ADLWDKIVEI
+519 SDLWDKIVAI

-548 KAIWDGVVAFFKA
+548 KAIWNGVVAFFKA
-561 IWDGIVAIFNG
+561 IWDGIVAIFKG
-572 VVNFFKGI
+572 VVNFYKTI
-580 FQGAWEVIKT
+580 FTTAWNVIKS

-599 KGIWDGIKN
+599 KAIWDGIKN
-608 VFSAVGSWFGN
+608 VFSSVGSWFGK

-632 SKITGFFQGIWD
+632 SKITGFFQGIWN

-669 NTVLSTAVKI
+669 NTVLSTAVKL
-679 INGFIS
+679 INRFIS

-767 KQLVVDGDAI
+767 KRLVVDGDAI

>member
-39 AKELEG
+39 AKELES

-73 VELQKLNN
+73 GELQKLNN

-102 ELQIAQSTANNFT
+102 ELQIAQSTADNFT
-115 NALDVSKIASGMSDI
+115 NALDVGKIASGMSDI

-193 SDASPESIEK
+193 TDASPQSIEK
-203 LKVEIKQAT
+203 LQAEIKQAT
-212 TNVKDFQKALSM
+212 ANVKDFQKALSM

-247 ASVGEGAKVL
+247 SSVGESAKVL
-257 ANRFKRMAI
+257 ANRFKRMVI
-266 SSAVFSALGV
+266 SSVVFSALGV
-276 IRGAL
+276 IRSGL
-281 QDAISLSYT
+281 QDAIGLSDSAT
-290 AQNKFTGISN
+290 NKFTAMGNI
-300 AIAGS
+300 IAGS
-305 LIPIIDMFANAVR
+305 LIPVVETFANAVR
-318 KAFVWVAGLIN
+318 KAIVWVAGLVKFITGFDMLSAGIN
-329 FLSGGKLNLI
+329 
-339 QKGIDA
+339 A

-357 KKSGKQVKDGLLGG
+357 KKSGKQVKDGLLGN

-386 SSGGVSTDMS
+386 SSGGASTDMS

-406 SMMEEMNALDFSWA
+406 SMMTEMNALDFSWA
-420 EPLRA
+420 EPLKSVWQFLCDYGDILA
-425 IMQFIIDNGELIA
+425 IILISVAVAIGVVNIAMWALSANPVVLIIA
-438 TIIGIIV
+438 GIIV
-445 GVIVLYNAVMAV
+445 AIGLLIAIIVLCV
-457 YNIVM
+457 
-462 APVNAVILAIVASI
+462 
-476 VILIA
+476 
-481 VIVLVIKHWEEIK
+481 KHWDEICATV
-494 EVVSKVVNAIWE
+494 EKVATAIWE
-506 WICNLVSAIGKLF
+506 WICNLVNAIGKWF

-548 KAIWDGVVAFFKA
+548 KAIWNGVVAFFKA
-561 IWDGIVAIFNG
+561 IWDGIVAIFKG
-572 VVNFFKGI
+572 VVNFYKTI
-580 FQGAWEVIKT
+580 FTTAWNVIKN

-599 KGIWDGIKN
+599 KTIWDGIKN
-608 VFSAVGSWFGN
+608 VFSSVGSWFGN

-632 SKITGFFQGIWD
+632 SKITGFFQGIWN

-767 KQLVVDGDAI
+767 KRLVVDGDAI

>member
-26 DDIATGKKSMSQF
+26 DDIASGKKSMSQF

-45 MSTIKIDGIT
+45 MSTIKIDDIT

-63 TSKTIVKEIE
+63 VSKTIVKEIE
-73 VELQKLNN
+73 GELNKLNG

-90 TELLKSIQNAES
+90 TELLTSIQNAEN
-102 ELQIAQSTANNFT
+102 ELKIAQGTANNFA
-115 NALDVSKIASGMSDI
+115 NALDVGKIASGMSDI
-130 DGTFSQLINDLQYG
+130 DGTFARLIGDLSLG

-159 KKELKD
+159 KKELRD
-165 ITSQLRVGL
+165 ITSQLRLGL
-174 NQAESELSE
+174 NNAENELSE

-193 SDASPESIEK
+193 TDASPQSIEK
-203 LKVEIKQAT
+203 LQAEIKQAT
-212 TNVKDFQKALSM
+212 ANVKEFQTALSM
-224 LGKTGASQGSILSSI
+224 VGKTGASQGGILSKI
-239 FTSLKNKV
+239 FTSIKSKV
-247 ASVGEGAKVL
+247 SSVGEGAKNL

-266 SSAVFSALGV
+266 SSAVFSALGI
-276 IRGAL
+276 IRGGL
-281 QDAISLSYT
+281 QDAIGLSDSAT
-290 AQNKFTGISN
+290 NKFTAISN
-300 AIAGS
+300 IISGA
-305 LIPIIDMFANAVR
+305 LIPVVETFANVVK
-318 KAFVWVAGLIN
+318 KAIVWVAGLVKFITGFDLLSAGIN
-329 FLSGGKLNLI
+329 
-339 QKGIDA
+339 A
-345 TNKNIQKIGTNA
+345 TNKNIQKMGTNA

-386 SSGGVSTDMS
+386 GSGSTGTDMT
-396 AQLGALGELT
+396 AQLGALGELNT
-406 SMMEEMNALDFSWA
+406 MMAEMNALDFSWA
-420 EPLRA
+420 EPLKAVWQFLCDYGDILA
-425 IMQFIIDNGELIA
+425 IILVSVAVAVGVVNIAMWALSANPVVLIIA
-438 TIIGIIV
+438 GIIV
-445 GVIVLYNAVMAV
+445 AIGALIAIIVLCV
-457 YNIVM
+457 
-462 APVNAVILAIVASI
+462 
-476 VILIA
+476 
-481 VIVLVIKHWEEIK
+481 KHWDEICATV
-494 EVVSKVVNAIWE
+494 EKVATAIWE
-506 WICNLVSAIGKLF
+506 WICNLVSAIGQWF
-519 ADLWDKIVEI
+519 ADLWDKIVAI

-548 KAIWDGVVAFFKA
+548 KAIWNGVVAFFKA

-572 VVNFFKGI
+572 VVNFYKTI
-580 FQGAWEVIKT
+580 FTTAWNVIKT
-590 VWNVVVSWF
+590 VWNVVVGWF
-599 KGIWDGIKN
+599 KAIWDGIKN

-619 VFTSAWNNIKNAF
+619 IFTSALNNIKNAF
-632 SKITGFFQGIWD
+632 SKITGFFQGIWN

-649 FSKVGQVVG
+649 FSKVGQVIG

-708 EVPSFDVGTNYVPED
+708 EVPSFDVGTNYVPQD

-738 YNNDDWTGNE
+738 YNNDDWTGKE

-767 KQLVVDGDAI
+767 KQLMIDGDAI
-777 GRASV
+777 GRTSV
-782 DYINSES
+782 DYILSES

>member
-39 AKELEG
+39 AKELES

-55 KVLNSELK
+55 KVLNNELK

-73 VELQKLNN
+73 GELQKLNN

-102 ELQIAQSTANNFT
+102 ELQIAQSTADNFT
-115 NALDVSKIASGMSDI
+115 NALDVGKIASGMSDI

-149 QFTALIDNAS
+149 QFTALIDNSS

-183 LQLKLISAVM
+183 LQLKLISAIM
-193 SDASPESIEK
+193 TDASPQSIEK
-203 LKVEIKQAT
+203 LQAEIKQAT
-212 TNVKDFQKALSM
+212 ANVNDFQKALSM
-224 LGKTGASQGSILSSI
+224 LGKTGASQGGILSSM
-239 FTSLKNKV
+239 FASLKNKV
-247 ASVGEGAKVL
+247 SSVGESAKVL

-266 SSAVFSALGV
+266 SSVVFSALGV
-276 IRGAL
+276 IRSGL
-281 QDAISLSYT
+281 QDAIDLSDSAT
-290 AQNKFTGISN
+290 NKFTAMGNI
-300 AIAGS
+300 IAGS
-305 LIPIIDMFANAVR
+305 LIPVVETFTNAIR
-318 KAFVWVAGLIN
+318 KAIVWVAGLVKFITGFDMLSAGIN
-329 FLSGGKLNLI
+329 
-339 QKGIDA
+339 A
-345 TNKNIQKIGTNA
+345 TNKNIQKMGTSA
-357 KKSGKQVKDGLLGG
+357 KKSGKQVKDGLLSGL
-371 MDEIT
+371 DEIT

-386 SSGGVSTDMS
+386 GASTDMS

-420 EPLRA
+420 EPLKAVWQFLCDYGDILA
-425 IMQFIIDNGELIA
+425 IILISVA
-438 TIIGIIV
+438 VAIGVVNIAMWALSANPIVLTISGIIV
-445 GVIVLYNAVMAV
+445 AIGLLISIIVLCV
-457 YNIVM
+457 
-462 APVNAVILAIVASI
+462 
-476 VILIA
+476 
-481 VIVLVIKHWEEIK
+481 KHWEEICATV
-494 EVVSKVVNAIWE
+494 EKVTSAIGDWV
-506 WICNLVSAIGKLF
+506 CNLVSAIGQWF
-519 ADLWDKIVEI
+519 ADLWNKIVEI

-543 AWEGI
+543 ALEGI
-548 KAIWDGVVAFFKA
+548 KAIWSGVVAFFKA
-561 IWDGIVAIFNG
+561 IWDGI
-572 VVNFFKGI
+572 
-580 FQGAWEVIKT
+580 
-590 VWNVVVSWF
+590 
-599 KGIWDGIKN
+599 KN
-608 VFSAVGSWFGN
+608 VFSSVGSWFGN

-632 SKITGFFQGIWD
+632 SKITGFFQGIWN

-658 DAITGTVKKAV
+658 DAITGTVKKAI

-782 DYINSES
+782 DYINNES

>member
-1 MENREIEFTVKAN
+1 MENREIEFTIKAN
-14 TQPIEASMQKLT
+14 TKPMEASMQKLT
-26 DDIATGKKSMSQF
+26 DDIADGKKSMSQF
-39 AKELEG
+39 ARELEN

-55 KVLNSELK
+55 NALNSELK
-63 TSKTIVKEIE
+63 VSKAIVKDIE
-73 VELQKLNN
+73 GELQKLNN
-81 EKMSWANPP
+81 EKMGWTNPP
-90 TELLKSIQNAES
+90 TELLETIQTAEN
-102 ELQIAQSTANNFT
+102 ELEIAKTTANNFS
-115 NALDVSKIASGMSDI
+115 NAIDISKIASGMSDI

-159 KKELKD
+159 KKELRD

-193 SDASPESIEK
+193 TDASPQSIEK
-203 LKVEIKQAT
+203 LQAEIKQAT
-212 TNVKDFQKALSM
+212 TNVKEFQKALSM
-224 LGKTGASQGSILSSI
+224 LGKTGASQGGILSKI
-239 FTSLKNKV
+239 FASLKSKV
-247 ASVGEGAKVL
+247 ASVGKGAKNL
-257 ANRFKRMAI
+257 ANSFKRIAI
-266 SSAVFSALGV
+266 SSVVFSALGV
-276 IRGAL
+276 IRGGL
-281 QDAISLSYT
+281 QDAISLSDT

-300 AIAGS
+300 TIAGS
-305 LIPIIDMFANAVR
+305 LVPIIDMFANAVR

-329 FLSGGKLNLI
+329 FLSGEKLNII

-376 NIETSSGSSG
+376 NIETNSGSSG
-386 SSGGVSTDMS
+386 SSGGASTDMS
-396 AQLGALGELT
+396 AQLGALGELN
-406 SMMEEMNALDFSWA
+406 SMMTEMNALDFSWA

-425 IMQFIIDNGELIA
+425 IMKFIIDNGKLIA

-445 GVIVLYNAVMAV
+445 GVIVLYNTVMAIC
-457 YNIVM
+457 NIVM
-462 APVNAVILAIVASI
+462 TPVKAIILAIVAAI

-494 EVVSKVVNAIWE
+494 EVVSKVVSAIWE
-506 WICNLVSAIGKLF
+506 WICNLVKAIGQWF
-519 ADLWDKIVEI
+519 ADLWDKIVAI
-529 FTPVVDFFVGIFQG
+529 FTPVVDFFVGIFKG

-548 KAIWDGVVAFFKA
+548 KAIWNGVVAFFKA
-561 IWDGIVAIFNG
+561 IWNGIVAVFNG
-572 VVNFFKGI
+572 VINFYRTI
-580 FQGAWEVIKT
+580 FTTAWNVIKT
-590 VWNVVVSWF
+590 VWGVVVNWF

-608 VFSAVGSWFGN
+608 VFSAVGNWFKN
-619 VFTSAWNNIKNAF
+619 VFKSAYDGIVNVF
-632 SKITGFFQGIWD
+632 SKITGFFKGIWD
-644 SIKSI
+644 SIKAI
-649 FSKVGQVVG
+649 FSKVGQVIG
-658 DAITGTVKKAV
+658 NAITNTVKKAV

-708 EVPSFDVGTNYVPED
+708 VVPSFDVGTPYVPED
-723 MIAMVHKGERITPAK
+723 MLAMVHKGERITPAK
-738 YNNDDWTGNE
+738 YNNDDFYNKGT
-748 VDMSETNDLLSD
+748 DMSETNDLLNT
-760 LIDVVRS
+760 LIEAVRS
-767 KQLVVDGDAI
+767 QRLVIGEDEI

-782 DYINSES
+782 NYINSET

>member
-39 AKELEG
+39 AKELES

-55 KVLNSELK
+55 KVLNNELK

-73 VELQKLNN
+73 GELKKLNN
-81 EKMSWANPP
+81 EKMNWANPP

-102 ELQIAQSTANNFT
+102 ELQIAQSTADNFT
-115 NALDVSKIASGMSDI
+115 NALDVSKIAGGMSDI

-149 QFTALIDNAS
+149 QFTALIDNAN

-193 SDASPESIEK
+193 TDASPQSIEK
-203 LKVEIKQAT
+203 LQAEIKQAT
-212 TNVKDFQKALSM
+212 SNVKEFQKALSM
-224 LGKTGASQGSILSSI
+224 LGKTGASQGGILSSM
-239 FTSLKNKV
+239 FASLKNKV
-247 ASVGEGAKVL
+247 ASVGESAKVL

-276 IRGAL
+276 IRSGL
-281 QDAISLSYT
+281 QDAIGLSDSATNNFT
-290 AQNKFTGISN
+290 AMGNI
-300 AIAGS
+300 IAGS

-357 KKSGKQVKDGLLGG
+357 KKSGKQVKDGLLSGL
-371 MDEIT
+371 DEIT

-386 SSGGVSTDMS
+386 GASTDMS

-420 EPLRA
+420 EPLKNILDF
-425 IMQFIIDNGELIA
+425 IMNNGELIA
-438 TIIGIIV
+438 TIIGVIV
-445 GVIVLYNAVMAV
+445 GAIVLYNAVMTIW
-457 YNIVM
+457 NIVT
-462 APVNAVILAIVASI
+462 APVNATILLIVAGI
-476 VILIA
+476 TLLIA
-481 VIVLVIKHWEEIK
+481 IIVLCVKHWEEICATV
-494 EVVSKVVNAIWE
+494 EKVASAIWD
-506 WICNLVSAIGKLF
+506 WIFNLVSAIGKWF

-548 KAIWDGVVAFFKA
+548 KAIWSGVVAFFKA
-561 IWDGIVAIFNG
+561 IWDGI
-572 VVNFFKGI
+572 
-580 FQGAWEVIKT
+580 
-590 VWNVVVSWF
+590 
-599 KGIWDGIKN
+599 KN
-608 VFSAVGSWFGN
+608 VFSSAGSWFGN

-632 SKITGFFQGIWD
+632 SKITGFFQGIWN

-658 DAITGTVKKAV
+658 DAITGTVKKAI

-767 KQLVVDGDAI
+767 KRLVIDGDAI

-782 DYINSES
+782 DYINNES

>member
-39 AKELEG
+39 AKELES

-73 VELQKLNN
+73 GELQKLNN

-102 ELQIAQSTANNFT
+102 ELQTAQSTADNFT

-193 SDASPESIEK
+193 TDASPQSIEK
-203 LKVEIKQAT
+203 LKADIKQAT
-212 TNVKDFQKALSM
+212 GKVKDFQKALSM

-247 ASVGEGAKVL
+247 ASVGESAKTL

-266 SSAVFSALGV
+266 SSVVFSALGL
-276 IRGAL
+276 IRSGL
-281 QDAISLSYT
+281 QDAIDLSDSAT
-290 AQNKFTGISN
+290 NKFTAMSN
-300 AIAGS
+300 IIAGS
-305 LIPIIDMFANAVR
+305 LIPVVETFANAIR
-318 KAFVWVAGLIN
+318 KAIIWVAGLIN
-329 FLSGGKLNLI
+329 FITGFDMLSA
-339 QKGIDA
+339 GINA

-386 SSGGVSTDMS
+386 GSGGASTDMS
-396 AQLGALGELT
+396 AQLGALGEIT

-420 EPLRA
+420 EPLKSVWQFLCDYGDILA
-425 IMQFIIDNGELIA
+425 IILIFVA
-438 TIIGIIV
+438 VAIGVVNIAMWALSANPVVLTIAGIIV
-445 GVIVLYNAVMAV
+445 AIGLLIAIIVLCVKHWDEICATVEK
-457 YNIVM
+457 
-462 APVNAVILAIVASI
+462 VAS
-476 VILIA
+476 
-481 VIVLVIKHWEEIK
+481 
-494 EVVSKVVNAIWE
+494 AIWD
-506 WICNLVSAIGKLF
+506 WICNLVSAIGQWF
-519 ADLWDKIVEI
+519 ADLWNKIVEI
-529 FTPVVDFFVGIFQG
+529 FTPVVDFFVGIFQS

-548 KAIWDGVVAFFKA
+548 KAIWNGVVSFFKA

-572 VVNFFKGI
+572 VVNFYKTI
-580 FQGAWEVIKT
+580 FTTAWNVIKN

-599 KGIWDGIKN
+599 KAIWDGIKN

-632 SKITGFFQGIWD
+632 SKITGFFQGIWN

-738 YNNDDWTGNE
+738 YNNDDWTSNE

>member
-39 AKELEG
+39 AKELES

-55 KVLNSELK
+55 KVLNNELK

-73 VELQKLNN
+73 GELQKLNN
-81 EKMSWANPP
+81 EKTSWANPP

-102 ELQIAQSTANNFT
+102 ELQIAQSTADNFT
-115 NALDVSKIASGMSDI
+115 NALDVGKIASGMSDI

-193 SDASPESIEK
+193 TDASPQSIEK
-203 LKVEIKQAT
+203 LQADIKQAT
-212 TNVKDFQKALSM
+212 ANVKEFQKALSM
-224 LGKTGASQGSILSSI
+224 LGKTGASQGGILSSM
-239 FTSLKNKV
+239 FASLKNKV
-247 ASVGEGAKVL
+247 ASVGESAKVL

-266 SSAVFSALGV
+266 SSVVFSAFGV
-276 IRGAL
+276 IRSGL
-281 QDAISLSYT
+281 QDAIGLSDSAT
-290 AQNKFTGISN
+290 NKFTAMGNI
-300 AIAGS
+300 IAGS
-305 LIPIIDMFANAVR
+305 LIPVVETFANAVR

-345 TNKNIQKIGTNA
+345 TNKNIQKIGTSA
-357 KKSGKQVKDGLLGG
+357 KKSGKQVKDGLLSGL
-371 MDEIT
+371 DEIT

-386 SSGGVSTDMS
+386 GASSTDMS
-396 AQLGALGELT
+396 AQLGALGELN
-406 SMMEEMNALDFSWA
+406 SMMTEMNALDFSWA
-420 EPLRA
+420 EPLKNILDF
-425 IMQFIIDNGELIA
+425 IMNNGELIA
-438 TIIGIIV
+438 TIIGVIV
-445 GVIVLYNAVMAV
+445 GAIVLYNAVMTIWK
-457 YNIVM
+457 IVT
-462 APVNAVILAIVASI
+462 APVNATILLIVAGI
-476 VILIA
+476 TLLIA
-481 VIVLVIKHWEEIK
+481 IIVLCVKHWEEICATV
-494 EVVSKVVNAIWE
+494 EKVTSAIGDWV
-506 WICNLVSAIGKLF
+506 CNLVSAIGQWF
-519 ADLWDKIVEI
+519 ADLWNKIVEI

-548 KAIWDGVVAFFKA
+548 KAIWSGVVAFFKA
-561 IWDGIVAIFNG
+561 IWDGI
-572 VVNFFKGI
+572 
-580 FQGAWEVIKT
+580 
-590 VWNVVVSWF
+590 
-599 KGIWDGIKN
+599 KN
-608 VFSAVGSWFGN
+608 VFSSVGSWFGN

-632 SKITGFFQGIWD
+632 SKMTGFFQGIWN

-658 DAITGTVKKAV
+658 DAITGTVKKAI

-767 KQLVVDGDAI
+767 KRLVVDGDAI

-782 DYINSES
+782 DYINNES

>member
-39 AKELEG
+39 AKELES

-73 VELQKLNN
+73 GELQKLNN

-90 TELLKSIQNAES
+90 TELIKSIQNAES
-102 ELQIAQSTANNFT
+102 ELQIAQSTADNFT

-193 SDASPESIEK
+193 TDASPQSIEK
-203 LKVEIKQAT
+203 LQAEIKQAT
-212 TNVKDFQKALSM
+212 ANVKEFQKALSM
-224 LGKTGASQGSILSSI
+224 LGKTGASQGGILSSI

-247 ASVGEGAKVL
+247 SSVGESAKVL

-266 SSAVFSALGV
+266 SSAVFSAFGI

-281 QDAISLSYT
+281 QDAISLSDT

-305 LIPIIDMFANAVR
+305 LIPIIDMFVNAVR

-345 TNKNIQKIGTNA
+345 TNKNIQKIGTSA
-357 KKSGKQVKDGLLGG
+357 KKSGKQVKDGLLSGL
-371 MDEIT
+371 DEIT

-386 SSGGVSTDMS
+386 GASTDMS
-396 AQLGALGELT
+396 AQLGALGELN
-406 SMMEEMNALDFSWA
+406 SMMTEMNALDFSWA
-420 EPLRA
+420 EPLKNILDF
-425 IMQFIIDNGELIA
+425 IMNNGELIA
-438 TIIGIIV
+438 TIIGVIV
-445 GVIVLYNAVMAV
+445 GAIVLYNAVMTIW
-457 YNIVM
+457 NIVT
-462 APVNAVILAIVASI
+462 APVNATILLIVAGI
-476 VILIA
+476 TLLIA
-481 VIVLVIKHWEEIK
+481 IIVLCVKHWEEICATV
-494 EVVSKVVNAIWE
+494 EKVTSAIWK
-506 WICNLVSAIGKLF
+506 WISNLVSAIGQWF
-519 ADLWDKIVEI
+519 ADLWNKIVEI

-548 KAIWDGVVAFFKA
+548 KAIWSGVVAFFKA
-561 IWDGIVAIFNG
+561 IWDGI
-572 VVNFFKGI
+572 
-580 FQGAWEVIKT
+580 
-590 VWNVVVSWF
+590 
-599 KGIWDGIKN
+599 KN
-608 VFSAVGSWFGN
+608 VFSSVGSWFGN

-632 SKITGFFQGIWD
+632 SKITGFFQGIWN

-658 DAITGTVKKAV
+658 DAITGTVKKAI

-708 EVPSFDVGTNYVPED
+708 EVPSFDVGTN
-723 MIAMVHKGERITPAK
+723 
-738 YNNDDWTGNE
+738 
-748 VDMSETNDLLSD
+748 
-760 LIDVVRS
+760 
-767 KQLVVDGDAI
+767 
-777 GRASV
+777 
-782 DYINSES
+782 
-789 RRRGESII
+789 

>member
-45 MSTIKIDGIT
+45 ISTIKIDGIT

-73 VELQKLNN
+73 GELQKLNN

-102 ELQIAQSTANNFT
+102 ELQIAQSTADNFT

-193 SDASPESIEK
+193 TDASPQSIEK
-203 LKVEIKQAT
+203 LQADIKQAT
-212 TNVKDFQKALSM
+212 ANVKEFQKALSM
-224 LGKTGASQGSILSSI
+224 LGKTGASQGGILSSM
-239 FTSLKNKV
+239 FASLKSKV
-247 ASVGEGAKVL
+247 ASVGESAKVL

-266 SSAVFSALGV
+266 SSAVFSAFGV
-276 IRGAL
+276 IRSGL
-281 QDAISLSYT
+281 QDAIGLSDSAT
-290 AQNKFTGISN
+290 NKFTAMGNI
-300 AIAGS
+300 IAGS
-305 LIPIIDMFANAVR
+305 LIPVIETFANAIR

-329 FLSGGKLNLI
+329 FLSGNKLNLI

-345 TNKNIQKIGTNA
+345 TNKNIQKIGTSA
-357 KKSGKQVKDGLLGG
+357 KKSGKQVKDGLLSGL
-371 MDEIT
+371 DEIT

-386 SSGGVSTDMS
+386 GASTDMS
-396 AQLGALGELT
+396 AQLGALGELN
-406 SMMEEMNALDFSWA
+406 SMMTEMNALDFSWA

-438 TIIGIIV
+438 TIIGVIV
-445 GVIVLYNAVMAV
+445 GAIVLYNAVMTIWK
-457 YNIVM
+457 IVTS
-462 APVNAVILAIVASI
+462 PVNATILLIVAGI
-476 VILIA
+476 TLLIA
-481 VIVLVIKHWEEIK
+481 IIVLCVKHWDEICTTV
-494 EVVSKVVNAIWE
+494 EKVTSAIWK
-506 WICNLVSAIGKLF
+506 WIYNLVSAIGQWF
-519 ADLWDKIVEI
+519 ADLWNKIVEI

-548 KAIWDGVVAFFKA
+548 KAIWSGVVAFFKA
-561 IWDGIVAIFNG
+561 IWDGI
-572 VVNFFKGI
+572 
-580 FQGAWEVIKT
+580 
-590 VWNVVVSWF
+590 
-599 KGIWDGIKN
+599 KN
-608 VFSAVGSWFGN
+608 VFSSVGSWFGN

-632 SKITGFFQGIWD
+632 SKITGFFQGIWN

-658 DAITGTVKKAV
+658 DAITGTVKKAI

-782 DYINSES
+782 DYINNES

>member
-1 MENREIEFTVKAN
+1 MENREIEFTIKAN
-14 TQPIEASMQKLT
+14 TKPMEASMQKLT
-26 DDIATGKKSMSQF
+26 DDIADGKKSMSQF
-39 AKELEG
+39 ASELEN
-45 MSTIKIDGIT
+45 MSTIKINSIT
-55 KVLNSELK
+55 NALNSELK
-63 TSKTIVKEIE
+63 VSKAIVKDIE
-73 VELQKLNN
+73 GELQKLNN
-81 EKMSWANPP
+81 EKMDWTNPP
-90 TELLKSIQNAES
+90 TELLETIQTAEN
-102 ELQIAQSTANNFT
+102 ELEIAKTTANNFS
-115 NALDVSKIASGMSDI
+115 NALDISKIAGGISDI

-159 KKELKD
+159 KKELRD

-193 SDASPESIEK
+193 TDASPQSIEK
-203 LKVEIKQAT
+203 LQAEIKQAT
-212 TNVKDFQKALSM
+212 TNVKEFQKALSM
-224 LGKTGASQGSILSSI
+224 VGKNGASQGGILSKI
-239 FTSLKNKV
+239 FASLKSKV
-247 ASVGEGAKVL
+247 ASVGKGAKNL
-257 ANRFKRMAI
+257 ANSFKRIAI
-266 SSAVFSALGV
+266 SSVVFSALGV
-276 IRGAL
+276 IRGGL
-281 QDAISLSYT
+281 QDAISLSDT

-300 AIAGS
+300 TIAGS
-305 LIPIIDMFANAVR
+305 LVPIIDMFANAVR

-329 FLSGGKLNLI
+329 FLSGNKLNLI

-376 NIETSSGSSG
+376 NIETNSGSSG
-386 SSGGVSTDMS
+386 SSGGASTDMS
-396 AQLGALGELT
+396 AQLGALGELN
-406 SMMEEMNALDFSWA
+406 SMMTEMNALDFSWA

-425 IMQFIIDNGELIA
+425 IMQFIIDNGKLIA

-445 GVIVLYNAVMAV
+445 GVIVLYNVVMAIC
-457 YNIVM
+457 NIVM
-462 APVNAVILAIVASI
+462 TPVKVIILAIVAAI

-481 VIVLVIKHWEEIK
+481 VIVLVIKYWEEIK
-494 EVVSKVVNAIWE
+494 EVVSKVVSAIWE
-506 WICNLVSAIGKLF
+506 WICNLVKAIGQWF
-519 ADLWDKIVEI
+519 ADLWDKIVAI
-529 FTPVVDFFVGIFQG
+529 FTPVVDFFVGIFKG

-548 KAIWDGVVAFFKA
+548 KAIWNGVVAFFKA
-561 IWDGIVAIFNG
+561 IWNGIVAIFNG

-580 FQGAWEVIKT
+580 FQGAWNVIKT
-590 VWNVVVSWF
+590 VWGVVVNWF

-608 VFSAVGSWFGN
+608 VFSAVGNWFKN
-619 VFTSAWNNIKNAF
+619 VFKSAYDGIVNVF
-632 SKITGFFQGIWD
+632 SKITGFFKGIWD
-644 SIKSI
+644 SIKAI
-649 FSKVGQVVG
+649 FSKVGQVIG
-658 DAITGTVKKAV
+658 NAITNTVKKAV

-708 EVPSFDVGTNYVPED
+708 EVPSFDVGTPYVPED
-723 MIAMVHKGERITPAK
+723 MLAMVHKGERITPAK
-738 YNNDDWTGNE
+738 YNNDDFYNKGT
-748 VDMSETNDLLSD
+748 DMSETNDLLNT
-760 LIDVVRS
+760 LIEAVRS
-767 KQLVVDGDAI
+767 QRLVIGEDEI

-782 DYINSES
+782 NYINSET

>member
-14 TQPIEASMQKLT
+14 TKPIEASMQKLT

-55 KVLNSELK
+55 KVLDSELK

-73 VELQKLNN
+73 GELQKLNN

-90 TELLKSIQNAES
+90 TELLKSIQNTES
-102 ELQIAQSTANNFT
+102 ELQIAQSTADNFT
-115 NALDVSKIASGMSDI
+115 NALDVGKIASGMSDI

-193 SDASPESIEK
+193 TDASPQSIEK
-203 LKVEIKQAT
+203 LQAEIKQAT
-212 TNVKDFQKALSM
+212 SNVKELQKALSM
-224 LGKTGASQGSILSSI
+224 LGKTGASQGGILSSI

-247 ASVGEGAKVL
+247 TSVGEGAKVL

-266 SSAVFSALGV
+266 SSAVFSALGL
-276 IRGAL
+276 IRGGL
-281 QDAISLSYT
+281 QDAIGLSDSAT
-290 AQNKFTGISN
+290 NKFTAIGNI
-300 AIAGS
+300 IAGS
-305 LIPIIDMFANAVR
+305 LIPVVETFANAIR
-318 KAFVWVAGLIN
+318 KAIVWVAGLVKFITGFDMLSAGIN
-329 FLSGGKLNLI
+329 
-339 QKGIDA
+339 A
-345 TNKNIQKIGTNA
+345 TNKNIQKIGTSA
-357 KKSGKQVKDGLLGG
+357 KKSGKQVKDGLLGD

-420 EPLRA
+420 EPLKAVWQFLCDYGDILA
-425 IMQFIIDNGELIA
+425 IILISVAVAIGVVNIAMWALSANPVVLIIA
-438 TIIGIIV
+438 GIIV
-445 GVIVLYNAVMAV
+445 AIGLLIAIIVLCVKHWDEICATVEK
-457 YNIVM
+457 
-462 APVNAVILAIVASI
+462 VAS
-476 VILIA
+476 
-481 VIVLVIKHWEEIK
+481 
-494 EVVSKVVNAIWE
+494 AIWD
-506 WICNLVSAIGKLF
+506 WICNLVSAIGKWF
-519 ADLWDKIVEI
+519 ADLWNKIVEI

-548 KAIWDGVVAFFKA
+548 KAIWSGVVAFFKA
-561 IWDGIVAIFNG
+561 IWDGIVAIFKG
-572 VVNFFKGI
+572 VVNFYKTI
-580 FQGAWEVIKT
+580 FTTAWNVIKS

-599 KGIWDGIKN
+599 KAIWDGIKN
-608 VFSAVGSWFGN
+608 VFSAVGSWFGK

-632 SKITGFFQGIWD
+632 SKITGFFQGIWN

-708 EVPSFDVGTNYVPED
+708 QVPSFDVGTNYVPED

-767 KQLVVDGDAI
+767 KRLVVDGDAI

-782 DYINSES
+782 DYINNES

>member
-14 TQPIEASMQKLT
+14 TKPIEASMQKLT

-55 KVLNSELK
+55 KVLDSELK

-73 VELQKLNN
+73 GELQKLNN

-90 TELLKSIQNAES
+90 TELLKSIQNTES
-102 ELQIAQSTANNFT
+102 ELQIAQSTADNFT
-115 NALDVSKIASGMSDI
+115 NALDVGKIASGMSDI

-193 SDASPESIEK
+193 TDASPQSIEK
-203 LKVEIKQAT
+203 LQAEIKQAT
-212 TNVKDFQKALSM
+212 SSVKELQKALSM
-224 LGKTGASQGSILSSI
+224 LGKTGASQGGILSSI

-266 SSAVFSALGV
+266 SSAVFSALGL
-276 IRGAL
+276 IRGGL
-281 QDAISLSYT
+281 QDAIGLSDSAT
-290 AQNKFTGISN
+290 NKFTAIGNI
-300 AIAGS
+300 IAGS
-305 LIPIIDMFANAVR
+305 LIPVVETFANAIR
-318 KAFVWVAGLIN
+318 KAIVWVAGLVKFITGFDMLSAGIN
-329 FLSGGKLNLI
+329 
-339 QKGIDA
+339 A
-345 TNKNIQKIGTNA
+345 TNKNIQKIGTSA
-357 KKSGKQVKDGLLGG
+357 KKSGKQVKDGLLGD

-420 EPLRA
+420 EPLKAVWQFLCDYGDILA
-425 IMQFIIDNGELIA
+425 IILISVAVAIGVVNIAMWALSANPVVLIIA
-438 TIIGIIV
+438 GIIV
-445 GVIVLYNAVMAV
+445 AIGLLIAIIVLCVKHWDEICATVEK
-457 YNIVM
+457 
-462 APVNAVILAIVASI
+462 VAS
-476 VILIA
+476 
-481 VIVLVIKHWEEIK
+481 
-494 EVVSKVVNAIWE
+494 SIWD
-506 WICNLVSAIGKLF
+506 WICNLVNAIGQWF
-519 ADLWDKIVEI
+519 ADLWDKIVAI

-548 KAIWDGVVAFFKA
+548 KDIWNGVVAFFKA
-561 IWDGIVAIFNG
+561 IWDGIVAIFKG
-572 VVNFFKGI
+572 VVNFYKTI
-580 FQGAWEVIKT
+580 FTNAWNVIKS

-599 KGIWDGIKN
+599 KAIWDGIKN
-608 VFSAVGSWFGN
+608 VFSSVGSWFGK

-632 SKITGFFQGIWD
+632 SKITGFFQGIWN

-669 NTVLSTAVKI
+669 NTVLSTAVKL
-679 INGFIS
+679 INRFIS

-767 KQLVVDGDAI
+767 KRLVVDGDAI

>member
-39 AKELEG
+39 AKELES
-45 MSTIKIDGIT
+45 MSTIKIDNIT

-73 VELQKLNN
+73 GELQKLNN

-102 ELQIAQSTANNFT
+102 ELQIAQSTADNFT
-115 NALDVSKIASGMSDI
+115 NALDVGKIASGMSNI

-193 SDASPESIEK
+193 TDASPQSIEK
-203 LKVEIKQAT
+203 LQAEIKQAT
-212 TNVKDFQKALSM
+212 ANVKEFQKALSM
-224 LGKTGASQGSILSSI
+224 LGKTGASQGGILSSI
-239 FTSLKNKV
+239 FASLKNKV
-247 ASVGEGAKVL
+247 ASVGESAKVL

-266 SSAVFSALGV
+266 SSVVFSALGV
-276 IRGAL
+276 IRSGL
-281 QDAISLSYT
+281 QDAIGLSDSAT
-290 AQNKFTGISN
+290 NKFTAMGNI
-300 AIAGS
+300 IAGS
-305 LIPIIDMFANAVR
+305 LIPVVETFANAVR

-357 KKSGKQVKDGLLGG
+357 KKSGKQVKDGLLSGL
-371 MDEIT
+371 DEIT

-386 SSGGVSTDMS
+386 GASTDMS

-406 SMMEEMNALDFSWA
+406 SMMEEMNALNFSWA
-420 EPLRA
+420 EPLKNILDF
-425 IMQFIIDNGELIA
+425 IMNNGELIA
-438 TIIGIIV
+438 TIIGVIV
-445 GVIVLYNAVMAV
+445 GAIVLYNAVMTIW
-457 YNIVM
+457 NIVT
-462 APVNAVILAIVASI
+462 APVNATILLIVAGI
-476 VILIA
+476 TLLIA
-481 VIVLVIKHWEEIK
+481 IIVLCVKHWEEICSTV
-494 EVVSKVVNAIWE
+494 ERVTSAIGDWV
-506 WICNLVSAIGKLF
+506 CNLVSAIGQWF
-519 ADLWDKIVEI
+519 ADLWNKIVEI

-548 KAIWDGVVAFFKA
+548 KAIWSGVVAFFKA
-561 IWDGIVAIFNG
+561 IWDGI
-572 VVNFFKGI
+572 
-580 FQGAWEVIKT
+580 
-590 VWNVVVSWF
+590 
-599 KGIWDGIKN
+599 KN
-608 VFSAVGSWFGN
+608 VFSSVGSWFGN

-632 SKITGFFQGIWD
+632 SKITGFFQGIWN

-658 DAITGTVKKAV
+658 DAITGTVKKAI

-760 LIDVVRS
+760 LIDVVSDILS
-767 KQLVVDGDAI
+767 KNDAETY
-777 GRASV
+777 A
-782 DYINSES
+782 YYFPE
-789 RRRGESII
+789 E